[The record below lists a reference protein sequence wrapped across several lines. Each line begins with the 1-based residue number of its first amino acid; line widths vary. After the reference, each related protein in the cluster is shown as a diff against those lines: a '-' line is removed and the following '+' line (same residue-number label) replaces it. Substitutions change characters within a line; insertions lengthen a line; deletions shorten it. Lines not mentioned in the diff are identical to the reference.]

1 MDAVPQGTV
10 RLGQLKVHVI
20 GGGLAGLSAAAALAE
35 AGGTVELSEAAAHAG
50 GRCRSYFDPQLGLTI
65 DNGNHLVLSGNE
77 AVARYLELIGAR
89 DALAGPEAAEFAFV
103 DLANGKRWTLR
114 PNPGPLPWWIFSR
127 SRGVPDARAGDY
139 LALAPLSAARRGR
152 RVGEV
157 VRCEGPAWDRL
168 MGPFLLAAL
177 NHAPADGAADLASAV
192 IRESLLRGGAAYAP
206 RIARPSLAAAFVDPA
221 LERLAARGARVHLQR
236 RLTRL
241 QVEGARVAGLEF
253 SDGHVALEPDAA
265 VVLAAPP
272 WVAAELL
279 PGLVVPT
286 AFEGIVN
293 GHFRTEPPAGAPLIT
308 GVLGATVEW
317 IFCFEDRIAVT
328 VSAADRLIGEP
339 REALAARL
347 WADVACALGLGAE
360 LPPWQVVKEKRATF
374 AATVEQQA
382 RRPGPRT
389 AYANLVLA
397 GDWTDTRLPATIE
410 GALRSGF
417 TAADLLQ
424 KGRSR

>member
-1 MDAVPQGTV
+1 
-10 RLGQLKVHVI
+10 LGQLKVHVI
-20 GGGLAGLSAAAALAE
+20 GAGLAGLGAAAALAQ
-35 AGGTVELSEAAAHAG
+35 AGATVELSEAAAHAG

-65 DNGNHLVLSGNE
+65 DNGNHLVLSGNR
-77 AVARYLELIGAR
+77 AVTKYLDLIGASDR
-89 DALAGPEAAEFAFV
+89 LAGPGTTEFAFV
-103 DLANGKRWTLR
+103 DLANGKRWTAR

-127 SRGVPDARAGDY
+127 ARGVPDARLGDY
-139 LALAPLSAARRGR
+139 LALAPLTAARPGR

-157 VRCEGPAWDRL
+157 VRCEGPAWARL

-192 IRESLLRGGAAYAP
+192 VRDSLLRGGAAYAP
-206 RIARPSLAAAFVDPA
+206 RIARPSLAAAFVEPA
-221 LERLAARGARVHLQR
+221 LDHLAARGAAVHLQR
-236 RLTRL
+236 RLLRL
-241 QVEGARVAGLEF
+241 VTEGARVTGLEF
-253 SDGHVALEPDAA
+253 SDGQVTLEPDAA
-265 VVLAAPP
+265 VALAAPP

-279 PGLVVPT
+279 PGLVVPD

-293 GHFRTEPPAGAPLIT
+293 GHFRVAPPAAAPTIT

-317 IFCFEDRIAVT
+317 IFCFEDRISVT
-328 VSAADRLIGEP
+328 VSAADRLMTEP
-339 REALAARL
+339 RQALAARL
-347 WADVACALGLGAE
+347 WADVARALGLDAD

-389 AYANLVLA
+389 PFANLVLA
-397 GDWTDTRLPATIE
+397 GDWTDTGLPATIE

-417 TAADLLQ
+417 RAADLLQ
-424 KGRSR
+424 KERRR